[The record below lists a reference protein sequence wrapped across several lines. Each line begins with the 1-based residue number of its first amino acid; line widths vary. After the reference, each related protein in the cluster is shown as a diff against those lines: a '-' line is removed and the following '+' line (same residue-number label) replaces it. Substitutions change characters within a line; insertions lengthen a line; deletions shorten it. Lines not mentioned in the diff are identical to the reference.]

1 MTAAER
7 AQRAADADALCGKAY
22 EQSGGPAVGAA
33 LVAVGGYGRA
43 ELAPYSDLDVV
54 LVSAEG
60 VDVREVAE
68 QVWYPLW
75 DSGSKLDHSVRT
87 LPEMVSLVIWAAIL
101 LDFWVERRR
110 RIRPLAAFV
119 LPVVL
124 ALGLGLPSGLRSI
137 VFEGPVPSGWVM
149 VHVALVLVG
158 LAALV
163 LNFGGALMYLLVE
176 RQLKAKRPGA
186 GHTPLPPLER
196 LDRLTVA
203 TLTVAFPFLTVG
215 LALGALSA
223 RGAGAGVAPFDPL
236 VVFSILMWLI
246 YAATLLGRV
255 IGHVAVAVPS
265 RAFASVTSRRA
276 SLGSRARYQS
286 SSS

>member
-1 MTAAER
+1 MNVVLFDVALTAYIL
-7 AQRAADADALCGKAY
+7 AAAAAIGSLAGRRDQLA
-22 EQSGGPAVGAA
+22 GAA
-33 LVAVGGYGRA
+33 LLLTQAGWVCHTAAVILRGV
-43 ELAPYSDLDVV
+43 ELRRLPFT
-54 LVSAEG
+54 
-60 VDVREVAE
+60 
-68 QVWYPLW
+68 
-75 DSGSKLDHSVRT
+75 T

-110 RIRPLAAFV
+110 RVRPLAAFV

-137 VFEGPVPSGWVM
+137 VFEGPVRSGWVM

-186 GHTPLPPLER
+186 GHNRCPRWRRSTGSRGEPHGGVPVPHGGAR
-196 LDRLTVA
+196 PRR
-203 TLTVAFPFLTVG
+203 
-215 LALGALSA
+215 ALGAGSR
-223 RGAGAGVAPFDPL
+223 RGGAPFDPL
-236 VVFSILMWLI
+236 ALLSVLMWLI

-255 IGHVAVAVPS
+255 VGHW
-265 RAFASVTSRRA
+265 RGRRA
-276 SLGSRARYQS
+276 AYLSIAGFCVMLVTLSAGALLHGHLAS
-286 SSS
+286 

>member
-1 MTAAER
+1 MNVVLFDVALTAYILAAAAAIASLAGRRDPLAAAALLLTQAGWVCHTAAVILRGVE
-7 AQRAADADALCGKAY
+7 L
-22 EQSGGPAVGAA
+22 
-33 LVAVGGYGRA
+33 GR
-43 ELAPYSDLDVV
+43 LPFTS
-54 LVSAEG
+54 
-60 VDVREVAE
+60 
-68 QVWYPLW
+68 
-75 DSGSKLDHSVRT
+75 

-101 LDFWVERRR
+101 LDFWVERHRR
-110 RIRPLAAFV
+110 VRPLAAFV

-137 VFEGPVPSGWVM
+137 VFEGPAPSGWVV

-186 GHTPLPPLER
+186 GHNPLPPLET

-215 LALGALSA
+215 LALGALTA

-236 VVFSILMWLI
+236 AVFSVLMWLI

-255 IGHVAVAVPS
+255 IGHW
-265 RAFASVTSRRA
+265 RGRRA
-276 SLGSRARYQS
+276 AYLSIAGFCVMLITLSAGALLHGHLAS
-286 SSS
+286 